1 MAEETV
7 STQKEW
13 VERRNRKTES
23 RGKEL
28 MTPKSKRL
36 GPQIDSWPEV
46 CLLAEWNP
54 VLQKILV
61 KNNIIISSFVK

>member
-13 VERRNRKTES
+13 AERRNRKTES

-28 MTPKSKRL
+28 TPKSKRL

-46 CLLAEWNP
+46 CLLAELNP